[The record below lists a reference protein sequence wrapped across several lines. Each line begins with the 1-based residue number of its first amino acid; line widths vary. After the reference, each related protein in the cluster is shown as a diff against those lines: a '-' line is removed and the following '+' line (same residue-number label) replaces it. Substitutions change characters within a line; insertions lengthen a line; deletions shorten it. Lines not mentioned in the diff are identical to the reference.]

1 MPPEAL
7 EGAASAEV
15 RERPLL
21 AQRAARLRDYR
32 LALRMGERGRV
43 LSVGDGVMWID
54 GLPSAAMEEQLR
66 TDDGSRALV
75 FHLAPE
81 RIGAILLEESPRL
94 RAGVPAALTGQ
105 RLAIGVGDG
114 LLGRVIDPLG
124 RPLDGGTRPRTSER
138 RALDGPSPR
147 ILARDFVNQPL
158 ITGNRI
164 ADSMIPIGHGQRQLL
179 IGDNGTG
186 KTTFALDTV
195 LAQRGRGVNCVYV
208 LIGQKRSTVATVI
221 ETLTRAGALE
231 YTALVVAEATAMP
244 GLKYLAPYAGCAIAE
259 AWMDAGQ
266 QTLVV
271 YDDLSTHA
279 RIYRELSLL
288 LRRPPGREAYP
299 GDVFYL
305 HARLLE
311 RSTCLAP
318 ARGGGSMTALP
329 IVETEQGEI
338 AAYIPTNLISITD
351 GQIYFDRHM
360 FAAGQLPAI
369 DVRRSVSRI
378 GGKAQPAAIKREAA
392 RMKLEYLQ
400 FLELEVF
407 SRFGSRL
414 EAGLQARLTRGRL
427 LRRVL
432 KQEPLQPLPPE
443 CQLAWLVA
451 YNDGRFEGMNE
462 KAFGAALGRLF
473 AGARAGALTLED
485 TREAWSAAVAG
496 WTGEQSP

>member
-1 MPPEAL
+1 MAP
-7 EGAASAEV
+7 EGA
-15 RERPLL
+15 ERPLL
-21 AQRAARLRDYR
+21 ERRAARLADYR
-32 LALRMGERGRV
+32 LALRMAERGRV
-43 LSVGDGVMWID
+43 LSVGDGVAWID
-54 GLPSAAMEEQLR
+54 GLPSAAMEELLR
-66 TDDGSRALV
+66 TDDGSTALV
-75 FHLAPE
+75 FHLAPG
-81 RIGAILLEESPRL
+81 RVGVILLEEAPGL
-94 RAGVPAALTGQ
+94 RADAPASLTGE
-105 RLAIGVGDG
+105 RLAIGVGDA

-124 RPLDGGTRPRTSER
+124 RPLDGGSRPRTTER
-138 RALDGPSPR
+138 RPLDGRSPP
-147 ILARDFVNQPL
+147 ILSRDFVNRPL
-158 ITGNRI
+158 YTGNRI

-195 LAQRGRGVNCVYV
+195 LQQKGRRVNCVYV
-208 LIGQKRSTVATVI
+208 LIGQKRSTVASVI
-221 ETLTRAGALE
+221 ETLRRTARSGTPRWWWPRRPPRRAC
-231 YTALVVAEATAMP
+231 
-244 GLKYLAPYAGCAIAE
+244 KYLAPFAGCAIAE
-259 AWMDAGQ
+259 AWMEEGRQA
-266 QTLVV
+266 LVV

-305 HARLLE
+305 HSRLLE
-311 RSTCLAP
+311 RSTCLDA
-318 ARGGGSMTALP
+318 AHGGGSMTALP
-329 IVETEQGEI
+329 VVETEQGEI

-392 RMKLEYLQ
+392 RLKLDYLQ

-414 EAGLQARLTRGRL
+414 EPGLLARLARGRL

-432 KQEPLQPLPPE
+432 KQEALQPLPPE
-443 CQLAWLVA
+443 CQLAWLIA
-451 YNDGRFEGMNE
+451 FNDERFAGMDD
-462 KAFGAALGRLF
+462 KALEAALGRLF
-473 AGARAGALTLED
+473 AGAAAGALTLED
-485 TREAWSAAVAG
+485 SREAWSAAVAG
-496 WTGEQSP
+496 WVRTAGA

>member
-1 MPPEAL
+1 VPAKDSVLAEA
-7 EGAASAEV
+7 A
-15 RERPLL
+15 ERPLL
-21 AQRAARLRDYR
+21 ERRAARLRDYR

-43 LSVGDGVMWID
+43 LSVGDGVAWIE
-54 GLPSAAMEEQLR
+54 GLPSAGNEELLR
-66 TDDGSRALV
+66 TDDGSTALV
-75 FHLAPE
+75 FQLAPE
-81 RIGAILLEESPRL
+81 RLGAILLEESPGL
-94 RAGVPAALTGQ
+94 RAGVPASLTGR
-105 RLAIGVGDG
+105 RLAIDVGDA

-124 RPLDGGTRPRTSER
+124 RPLDGGSRPRSTER
-138 RALDGPSPR
+138 RALDGPSPP
-147 ILARDFVNQPL
+147 ILARDFVNKPL
-158 ITGNRI
+158 YTGNRI

-195 LAQRGRGVNCVYV
+195 LEQKGRAVSCVYV
-208 LIGQKRSTVATVI
+208 LIGQKRSTVAAVI
-221 ETLTRAGALE
+221 DTLRGGGALE
-231 YTALVVAEATAMP
+231 YTTLVVAEATATP
-244 GLKYLAPYAGCAIAE
+244 GLKYLAPFAGCAIAE
-259 AWMDAGQ
+259 GWMEAGR

-271 YDDLSTHA
+271 YDDMSTHA

-299 GDVFYL
+299 GDVFFL
-305 HARLLE
+305 HSRLLE
-311 RSTCLAP
+311 RSTCLAA
-318 ARGGGSMTALP
+318 ARGGGSMTALA

-392 RMKLEYLQ
+392 RMKLDYLQ

-414 EAGLQARLTRGRL
+414 EAGLAARLARGRL

-443 CQLAWLVA
+443 CQLAWLIA
-451 YNDGRFEGMNE
+451 FNDGRFEGMDE
-462 KAFGAALGRLF
+462 QALDAALRRLF
-473 AGARAGALTLED
+473 AGATAGALTLED
-485 TREAWSAAVAG
+485 ARDSWSAAVAG
-496 WTGEQSP
+496 WIRAEGA